1 MKVAPLHNL
10 LESLGERVMENSI
23 TLRAVLLAIFKV
35 CTQPGGV
42 LHIAWKLALFPHFSK
57 NLELNFQELIRILI
71 K

>member
-10 LESLGERVMENSI
+10 LESLGERVMANSI

-42 LHIAWKLALFPHFSK
+42 LHIAWKLALFHKFSK
-57 NLELNFQELIRILI
+57 IFRIEFSNI
-71 K
+71 FKDFD